1 MKKKYSIFLL
11 VLTSFLFIGC
21 GEDKRTK
28 AYKECLAGLKPYN
41 QTEKSPFGQG
51 YMGTCMQIK
60 GFEYKMKF

>member
-1 MKKKYSIFLL
+1 MRKKYFLFLL
-11 VLTSFLFIGC
+11 VLTSFLFVEC

-28 AYKECLAGLKPYN
+28 AYKECLAGLKQYN

-51 YMGTCMQIK
+51 FMGTCMQIK